1 MAVIVY
7 AEHTEGRFKKSAFE
21 VLSYAKEI
29 SVNTNTQLVVVT
41 IGAVTEDNVK
51 ELGTYGA
58 DKILLVNH
66 ALFSTYN
73 VQLYASAIAAASVKE
88 NANLVVFSNT
98 LTGKGLA
105 PAVAVKLKAAI
116 APAVTEL
123 PQIDGETLKIK
134 TPVFSGKALATIE
147 MSSANK
153 VISVSPNSWPVKRT
167 DGEALIENY
176 QPALSDSGS
185 KVQVLETVKT
195 TEKIPLADAE
205 IVVSGG
211 RGLKGPENWGLI
223 EDLADA
229 LDAAK
234 ACSKP
239 VSDSGWRPHEEHVG
253 QTGTV
258 ISPNLYIAAGIS
270 GAIQHVAGV
279 SSSKVV
285 VAINKDAE
293 APIFKIA
300 NYGIVGDIFEVLPK
314 LTQSIK
320 AFKGSVNHD

>member
-7 AEHTEGRFKKSAFE
+7 AEHTEGLFKKSAFE

-29 SVNTNTQLVVVT
+29 SVSTNTPLVVVT
-41 IGAVTEDNVK
+41 VGTVREDNVK
-51 ELGTYGA
+51 ELGIYGA
-58 DKILLVNH
+58 NKILLVNH
-66 ALFSTYN
+66 TSFSTYN
-73 VQLYASAIAAASVKE
+73 VQLYASAIAEVSVKE
-88 NANLVVFSNT
+88 SANIIVFSNT

-123 PQIDGETLKIK
+123 PQIDGEVLRLK

-147 MSSANK
+147 MTSANK
-153 VISVSPNSWPVKRT
+153 VISLSPNSWPVKQT
-167 DGEALIENY
+167 SGEALIENF
-176 QPALSDSGS
+176 QPELSDAGS
-185 KVQVLETVKT
+185 KVQVLETIKT
-195 TEKIPLADAE
+195 TEKVPLADAE

-211 RGLKGPENWGLI
+211 RGLKGPENWRLI
-223 EDLADA
+223 EDLADV

-258 ISPNLYIAAGIS
+258 ISPNLYIAAGVS

-279 SSSKVV
+279 SSSKVI
-285 VAINKDAE
+285 VAINKDPE

-314 LTQSIK
+314 LTQSLK
-320 AFKGSVNHD
+320 AFKGSVNQD